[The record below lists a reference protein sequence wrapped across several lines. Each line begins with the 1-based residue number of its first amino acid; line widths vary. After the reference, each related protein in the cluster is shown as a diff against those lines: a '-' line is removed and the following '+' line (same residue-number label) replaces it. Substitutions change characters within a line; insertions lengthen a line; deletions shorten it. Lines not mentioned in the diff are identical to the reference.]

1 MRKWQRRKTWND
13 YPHLSRNQHVMKYLI
28 NVVQASLSS
37 GAPNDQR
44 SNSFHNLD
52 QTHLHKFSLFVIS
65 HPVLVMNAGL
75 CDKKASGLFLL
86 KLPCWLEWH
95 LFSWPQRC
103 SPQCGLRGSGGTSKF
118 IFTNGISFNYNP
130 HRFALQFQL
139 IKATLYR
146 LSLAWRSAG
155 LEKSHHWDKRRW
167 NISYPVS
174 ALSGKIGLT
183 LSHNLQLDRRQY
195 WDFWEIHTGYLCT
208 NNKDCTVETQ
218 ADTTHEISRGSRGYG
233 NYPKSTRAP
242 NAFP

>member
-1 MRKWQRRKTWND
+1 ML
-13 YPHLSRNQHVMKYLI
+13 Y
-28 NVVQASLSS
+28 
-37 GAPNDQR
+37 
-44 SNSFHNLD
+44 
-52 QTHLHKFSLFVIS
+52 
-65 HPVLVMNAGL
+65 
-75 CDKKASGLFLL
+75 
-86 KLPCWLEWH
+86 KLPSPLVLLMTKEATLSTIWIKHICTNSRYLSFLTQFLWWMRGCVIKRH
-95 LFSWPQRC
+95 LGYFSWSCHVDSSDICLAGHSDARH
-103 SPQCGLRGSGGTSKF
+103 SAGWLRGSGGTSKF